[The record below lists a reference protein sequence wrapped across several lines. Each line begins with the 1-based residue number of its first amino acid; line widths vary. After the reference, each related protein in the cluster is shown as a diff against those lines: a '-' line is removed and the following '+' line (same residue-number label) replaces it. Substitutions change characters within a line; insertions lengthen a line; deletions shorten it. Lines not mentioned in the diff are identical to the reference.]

1 MRQGNREDIDFKA
14 ERIEDHIFA
23 MKKRYRGYRTENKHT
38 EQPNLI
44 LGNVDL
50 LF

>member
-23 MKKRYRGYRTENKHT
+23 MKKGIVVT
-38 EQPNLI
+38 EQKINI
-44 LGNVDL
+44 QNSQI
-50 LF
+50 